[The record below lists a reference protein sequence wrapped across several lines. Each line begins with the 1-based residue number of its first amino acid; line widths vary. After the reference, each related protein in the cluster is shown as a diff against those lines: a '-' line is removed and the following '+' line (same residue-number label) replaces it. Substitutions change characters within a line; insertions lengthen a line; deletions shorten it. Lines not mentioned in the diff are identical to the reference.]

1 MELAP
6 KSNEYYN
13 NIEVSEVALSNE
25 TARKLAIVVLREALS
40 LKENSDDYASGNQF
54 PNIPFGD

>member
-6 KSNEYYN
+6 KNNEYYN
-13 NIEVSEVALSNE
+13 DIEASEVTLSDE
-25 TARKLAIVVLREALS
+25 TARKLAIVALREALS
-40 LKENSDDYASGNQF
+40 LNEKSDDYASGNRF